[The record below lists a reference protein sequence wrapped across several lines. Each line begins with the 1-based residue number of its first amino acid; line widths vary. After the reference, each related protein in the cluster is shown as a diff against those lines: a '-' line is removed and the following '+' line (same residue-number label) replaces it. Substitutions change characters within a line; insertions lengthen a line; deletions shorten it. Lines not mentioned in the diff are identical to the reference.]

1 MAIDKKAIAAMDKK
15 ISKEIKSSVKKP
27 VQIAGGREL
36 MIDKSEDMARYK
48 SLYKRYRYG
57 GMDAYDARKQALADI
72 FADGITQD
80 IID

>member
-1 MAIDKKAIAAMDKK
+1 MAVDKKALARMENK
-15 ISKEIKSSVKKP
+15 ISKEIKSSIKKP

-36 MIDKSEDMARYK
+36 MIDKSEDLARYK

-57 GMDAYDARKQALADI
+57 GMDAYQARKQSLADI

-80 IID
+80 VID